1 LLWQGKEE
9 VGLVPYLRGCLIFE
23 STRAVL
29 RRRCVQVTKVVI
41 QNVCPQ
47 SQKETE
53 MAAVVGDKEG
63 R

>member
-1 LLWQGKEE
+1 
-9 VGLVPYLRGCLIFE
+9 VPYLRGRLIFE